1 MDQIVNNLNKIQR
14 QLLFYYYFFNLFNPY
29 FQWLGAL
36 NVRKVVE
43 AHLLKAKESSNEKN
57 IQELDNKLKKLLLT
71 DDNKNDTKKEK

>member
-1 MDQIVNNLNKIQR
+1 
-14 QLLFYYYFFNLFNPY
+14 
-29 FQWLGAL
+29 L